1 VMPGCYITGQAAGIA
16 AAMACDVGDD
26 VRSVDVK
33 KLQKALAEDGAYLR
47 EELR

>member
-1 VMPGCYITGQAAGIA
+1 
-16 AAMACDVGDD
+16 
-26 VRSVDVK
+26 VRHVDVK